1 MKIFTDKKYREHIEQ
16 VKYERDKEE
25 YFRNRLDRLT
35 EDLHHLEWRV
45 QVLEGKY
52 NPGTTCSVPVVS
64 ATVSDGQK

>member
-16 VKYERDKEE
+16 VRYERDKEE
-25 YFRNRLDRLT
+25 HIRMRLDRLT

-45 QVLEGKY
+45 QALEGKY

-64 ATVSDGQK
+64 ATVSDGQN